1 MAYGKRNFGETVSV
15 DRSDDSPGHGA
26 LQNRPKRQKVN
37 GGKPAQK
44 RLIDIDGS
52 IKKMLPE
59 DTVQSAIKALY
70 ESTEKSNKKRTQKLR
85 IDDDEINTDNISYFV
100 KLTWTTPP
108 KKDNLRPTALYVVHF
123 FHFLFCSPGYVQNL
137 MSEKKPNY

>member
-15 DRSDDSPGHGA
+15 DRSDDSSDQGA
-26 LQNRPKRQKVN
+26 AQNKLKRQKVN
-37 GGKPAQK
+37 GSKPDQK

-59 DTVQSAIKALY
+59 DTVQSALKALY
-70 ESTEKSNKKRTQKLR
+70 ESTEKANKKRTQKLK

-108 KKDNLRPTALYVVHF
+108 KKDNLRPTALYVVHSF
-123 FHFLFCSPGYVQNL
+123 IFCSVQQAVC
-137 MSEKKPNY
+137 E